1 MKDPDVRP
9 HRLVRQDARDC
20 VQGGYQNPVG
30 GVFARAD
37 SLFLPACHLTKPAVP
52 VNISYNAMGHHLS
65 DYLQVFRSRR
75 IGVMVFAGF
84 SSGLPLAL
92 TGGTLQAWMTV
103 AGVDLR
109 TIGVFALVGLPYT
122 FKFLWSPLMDRF
134 VPPWMGR
141 RRGWMFLTQAALL
154 LLIAAMAF
162 GNPATAPWALGA
174 AALLVAFASASQD
187 IVIDAYRTDVLHE
200 PERGL
205 GAAVFV
211 TGYRIA
217 MLVSGA
223 IALIFSEQIGW
234 RNTYLLMA
242 ALMTV
247 GIATTVFGPEPE
259 IRVTPPGSLQEAL
272 VGPLKDFFSR
282 RAAGALL
289 LLIVLYKLGDAYAGT
304 LTTAFL
310 IRGVGFSPTEVGTIN
325 KGLGLVSLI
334 FGAMFGGTLMVRLG
348 LYRSLMVFGI
358 LQAVSNLSFMVLSW
372 TGKSYAMLVF
382 TVAFENVCGGMGT
395 AAFVALLMAMCDRR
409 YTATQYALLSSLAAL
424 GRIFVAPTSG
434 YVVESVGWAVFFLFT
449 AVTALPGIG
458 MLWWFRREI
467 TGLAED
473 SSEAAR

>member
-1 MKDPDVRP
+1 MA
-9 HRLVRQDARDC
+9 H
-20 VQGGYQNPVG
+20 N
-30 GVFARAD
+30 
-37 SLFLPACHLTKPAVP
+37 
-52 VNISYNAMGHHLS
+52 LS

-75 IGVMVFAGF
+75 IGVMVLAGF

-103 AGVDLR
+103 AEVDLR
-109 TIGVFALVGLPYT
+109 TIGVFALVGIPYT
-122 FKFLWSPLMDRF
+122 VKFLWSPLMDRF
-134 VPPWMGR
+134 VPPWLGR
-141 RRGWMFLTQAALL
+141 RRGWMFFTQAALL
-154 LLIAAMAF
+154 VGIAAMAF
-162 GNPATAPWALGA
+162 ANPKGAPFALGA
-174 AALLVAFASASQD
+174 IALLVAFLSASQD
-187 IVIDAYRTDVLHE
+187 IVIDAYRTDVLRE

-223 IALIFSEQIGW
+223 LALIFSEQIGW

-242 ALMTV
+242 SLMFV
-247 GIATTVFGPEPE
+247 GIATSMFGPEPE
-259 IRVTPPGSLQEAL
+259 IRVTPPKSLQEA
-272 VGPLKDFFSR
+272 VIGPLKDFFSR
-282 RAAGALL
+282 RAAGGLI

-334 FGAMFGGTLMVRLG
+334 VGAMFGGTLMVRLG
-348 LYRSLMVFGI
+348 LYRALMTFGV
-358 LQAVSNLSFMVLSW
+358 LQAASNLSFMVLSW

-382 TVAFENVCGGMGT
+382 TVAFENGCGGMGT
-395 AAFVALLMAMCDRR
+395 AAFVALLMALCDHR

-434 YVVESVGWAVFFLFT
+434 YVVESVGWAVFFFLT
-449 AVTALPGIG
+449 AVTALPGLW
-458 MLWWFRREI
+458 MLWRFRGEIVGLSGRE
-467 TGLAED
+467 E
-473 SSEAAR
+473 RP